1 MARKI
6 KYAAV
11 IIFSLFILTACFG
24 PTGKVRIKTDIAN
37 AQLLIDGEETSSVG
51 KDFIEL
57 EVSAEQHL
65 FEVKA
70 LSEDEEWLYYG
81 SEELLIPKNATLEKK
96 IHTESQATEKR
107 IRRLALEAKRD
118 QADSLAEK
126 VKREFLR
133 RQAQE
138 GNKE

>member
-1 MARKI
+1 MARQC

-11 IIFSLFILTACFG
+11 IIASLLLLSACFG
-24 PTGKVRIKTDIAN
+24 PTGKVRIKTDIDN
-37 AQLLIDGEETSSVG
+37 AQLLIDGEVTSSIG
-51 KDFIEL
+51 KDFIEI

-70 LSEDEEWLYYG
+70 LSEDEEWRYYG
-81 SEELLIPKNATLEKK
+81 SEELLIPEDATLEKQIYTQSK
-96 IHTESQATEKR
+96 ATEKR
-107 IRRLALEAKRD
+107 LRRLALEAKQRE
-118 QADSLAEK
+118 ADNLAEK

-138 GNKE
+138 EGQ

>member
-1 MARKI
+1 MASKC

-11 IIFSLFILTACFG
+11 ITVSLLLLSACFG
-24 PTGKVRIKTDIAN
+24 PTGKVRIKTDIEK
-37 AQLLIDGEETSSVG
+37 AQLLIDGEKASSIG

-57 EVSAEQHL
+57 EVTAELHL

-70 LSEDEEWLYYG
+70 LSEDEEWRYYG
-81 SEELLIPKNATLEKK
+81 SEELLIPENATLEKHIYTQSK
-96 IHTESQATEKR
+96 ATEKR
-107 IRRLALEAKRD
+107 QRRLALEAKRRE
-118 QADSLAEK
+118 ADNLADK

-138 GNKE
+138 GGK